1 MAVPMSGVLENFLRH
16 EKALKKYLRRFFSR
30 RQDIDD
36 IAQEAFIKAF
46 ATELRTEVRHPKSLL
61 FRAAKHAALSELAKK
76 ANTTTDYLEDIGES
90 PVLIDKDGVPSDEI
104 IDGRFKLSV
113 FSEAVA
119 KLPPTCRKVFI
130 LRKFE
135 GLTTKEIA
143 ARMNISVSAVEKHIG
158 TGLMKTSRFMEEAG
172 YDPSE
177 FGRSNKARKDTPNSN
192 GDNAC
197 ARGKKH
203 D

>member
-1 MAVPMSGVLENFLRH
+1 MSGVLESFLRH
-16 EKALKKYLRRFFSR
+16 EKALKKYLTRFFSR

-46 ATELRTEVRHPKSLL
+46 ATELRADIRHPKGLL

-76 ANTTTDYLEDIGES
+76 AHTTTDYLEDIGES
-90 PVLIDKDGVPSDEI
+90 PVLIDKESASSDEI
-104 IDGRFKLSV
+104 VDGRLKLAV
-113 FSEAVA
+113 FSKAVA

-143 ARMNISVSAVEKHIG
+143 ARMKISVSAVEKHIG
-158 TGLMKTSRFMEEAG
+158 TGLMKTSRFMEEVG
-172 YDPSE
+172 YEPSE
-177 FGRSNKARKDTPNSN
+177 FGRASTKPARAKMLKAGGNEVCVKGCEND
-192 GDNAC
+192 
-197 ARGKKH
+197 
-203 D
+203 